1 MIAFLLILGGCV
13 VALVWWAVRATQRQ
27 NTDRQLDS
35 AERRAHDLFARLE
48 AGIELTEMAG
58 AVRELEDLKREYA
71 ALGAMSGT
79 DAAGVLRQLEG
90 LKQKIIRE
98 QERHGA
104 QPTDQRSATDRQLD
118 YIESLLDS
126 TGTTL
131 SAATRALLGRSVSI
145 DRLSLHEASDLID
158 YLKEISGESQ
168 SRTTT
173 RRRAA
178 PRERKP
184 GISELRPLLN
194 RPDVLVVDVET
205 TGFGDRA
212 EVLAVAVVDTTG
224 RVRLDTVSMPQGRI
238 PTDASN
244 VHGLTRARLRS
255 MGARPWP
262 EVHRKL
268 ENLLRDASVIVAW
281 NVEFDRRLL
290 HQTAKRHDLTL
301 PVRPWH
307 CAMEAETT
315 TRGPAAPYAKLA
327 DAARRLG
334 VSASGAHSA
343 LGDARATLA
352 VVRAL
357 VSDVPA

>member
-1 MIAFLLILGGCV
+1 M
-13 VALVWWAVRATQRQ
+13 
-27 NTDRQLDS
+27 
-35 AERRAHDLFARLE
+35 
-48 AGIELTEMAG
+48 
-58 AVRELEDLKREYA
+58 
-71 ALGAMSGT
+71 
-79 DAAGVLRQLEG
+79 
-90 LKQKIIRE
+90 
-98 QERHGA
+98 
-104 QPTDQRSATDRQLD
+104 
-118 YIESLLDS
+118 
-126 TGTTL
+126 
-131 SAATRALLGRSVSI
+131 LGRSVSI
-145 DRLSLHEASDLID
+145 DRLSLDEASDLID

-184 GISELRPLLN
+184 GIAELRPLLN

-262 EVHRKL
+262 EVHRELEKL
-268 ENLLRDASVIVAW
+268 LGDASVLVAW
-281 NVEFDRRLL
+281 NVEYDHRLL
-290 HQTAKRHDLTL
+290 HQTAQRHDLTL

-315 TRGPAAPYAKLA
+315 TRGPDAPYAKLA
-327 DAARRLG
+327 DVARRLG
-334 VSASGAHSA
+334 VSASGAHRP

-352 VVRAL
+352 VVRAWWGTSPRDRP
-357 VSDVPA
+357 VRRAQ

>member
-1 MIAFLLILGGCV
+1 MVL
-13 VALVWWAVRATQRQ
+13 QK
-27 NTDRQLDS
+27 
-35 AERRAHDLFARLE
+35 
-48 AGIELTEMAG
+48 G
-58 AVRELEDLKREYA
+58 A
-71 ALGAMSGT
+71 
-79 DAAGVLRQLEG
+79 
-90 LKQKIIRE
+90 
-98 QERHGA
+98 
-104 QPTDQRSATDRQLD
+104 
-118 YIESLLDS
+118 ESL
-126 TGTTL
+126 
-131 SAATRALLGRSVSI
+131 
-145 DRLSLHEASDLID
+145 E
-158 YLKEISGESQ
+158 Q
-168 SRTTT
+168 
-173 RRRAA
+173 
-178 PRERKP
+178 
-184 GISELRPLLN
+184 RPLLN

-262 EVHRKL
+262 EVRRKL
-268 ENLLRDASVIVAW
+268 EKLLGDASVLVAW

-315 TRGPAAPYAKLA
+315 TRGPDAPYAKLS
-327 DAARRLG
+327 DTARRLG
-334 VSASGAHSA
+334 VSSSGAHSA

-357 VSDVPA
+357 VGDVPA